1 LEKEREMD
9 AFWTWFG
16 RVDNVAGIAG
26 AIIAAA
32 TFVLVRRQERRL
44 RSQVKEKA
52 LLADFAG
59 LRSRH
64 AGIKSAKPVAFALSL
79 IPTSESIRS
88 SVEVFL
94 RTQGWDMPIEELNL
108 DGIHRPADLEALL
121 TGLREKRR
129 LFDAVGYTEV
139 HLFIAGPVQ
148 AGTIIGSLFRNWI
161 PVKLYHKP
169 SPAPPQVYEYW
180 MPLL

>member
-1 LEKEREMD
+1 MD
-9 AFWTWFG
+9 SFWTWFG
-16 RVDNVAGIAG
+16 RVDSVAGIAG

-44 RSQVKEKA
+44 RLQAREKA
-52 LLADFAG
+52 LQGNFTE
-59 LRSRH
+59 LRSLH
-64 AGIKSAKPVAFALSL
+64 DGIKSAKPVAFALSL
-79 IPTSESIRS
+79 IPTSDSIRG

-94 RTQGWDMPIEELNL
+94 LAQGWKMPIEELNME
-108 DGIHRPADLEALL
+108 GINSPENLEAFFN
-121 TGLREKRR
+121 GLREKRR
-129 LFDAVGYTEV
+129 LFDASGFTEI

-180 MPLL
+180 MPLM